1 MNTGARNR
9 SARPSPS
16 APPGAPLNG
25 AHHEGPPSM
34 RLPVAT
40 GTRAG
45 EPLETESALVSALH
59 SDTLGLDE
67 LAERHALTLRQLTDL
82 AQRPDAADL
91 LTRTRRLADERADLI
106 ISRARTGAAHRL
118 LGLAHDDDNKETA
131 RKACVDLLRMRRPED
146 HPGTAGAT
154 PGASPREIDDDAD
167 HAAQAALDAD
177 NAGAA

>member
-9 SARPSPS
+9 SARPTLP
-16 APPGAPLNG
+16 APHAQPLNG
-25 AHHEGPPSM
+25 THHEGAPSM
-34 RLPVAT
+34 RLQVPAGSRV
-40 GTRAG
+40 G
-45 EPLETESALVSALH
+45 EPLETESALVGALH

-91 LTRTRRLADERADLI
+91 LSRTRRLADERADLI

-146 HPGTAGAT
+146 HAGTVDAI
-154 PGASPREIDDDAD
+154 PGAGPREIEDDAD
-167 HAAQAALDAD
+167 HAARAALDAD